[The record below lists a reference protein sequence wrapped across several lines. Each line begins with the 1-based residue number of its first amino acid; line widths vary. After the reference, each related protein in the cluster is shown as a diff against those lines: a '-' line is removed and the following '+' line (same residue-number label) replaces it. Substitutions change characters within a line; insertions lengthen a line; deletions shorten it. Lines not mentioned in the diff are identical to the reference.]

1 MAIVDS
7 AIYQDGRRVASP
19 KTLDETFAQL
29 RAHEGIAWIGLYRPD
44 EPELRALA
52 LELDLH
58 DLAVED
64 ALSGHQRAKLERYD
78 EGTFVVLRPARYL
91 DASEEVE
98 FGEVHVF
105 VGPRSVVTVRH
116 AESPDLGRV
125 RHRLET
131 DPELLAHGTMAIFYA
146 IVDEVVD
153 AYQPVI
159 NGLEVDIDEIE
170 NQLFDGNADISRRI
184 FSLSREVIDFQ
195 RAVDPLMPM
204 LERLQAEAA
213 SFGIDRELS
222 RSIRDVHDHALR
234 VTERASAFR
243 AILDNALIV
252 HSTIVTQR
260 QNELGLQQNAL
271 GLEQNEQVKK
281 VSGWAAIL
289 FAPTLVGGIYGM
301 NFDNI
306 PELHWGFGYPIALG
320 LMLASSITLY
330 AVFKTKGWL

>member
-7 AIYQDGRRVASP
+7 AIYRDGRRIASP
-19 KTLDETFAQL
+19 TTLDETFALL
-29 RAHEGIAWIGLYRPD
+29 RADDGIAWIGLYRPD
-44 EPELRALA
+44 ERELRALA

-58 DLAVED
+58 ELVVED

-91 DASEEVE
+91 DAPEEVE

-116 AESPDLGRV
+116 AESPDLSRV
-125 RHRLET
+125 RRRLET
-131 DPELLAHGTMAIFYA
+131 DPELLAQGTMAIFYA

-159 NGLEVDIDEIE
+159 TGLQIDIDQIE
-170 NQLFDGNADISRRI
+170 NQLFDGNTDISRRI

-195 RAVDPLMPM
+195 RAVEPLTPM
-204 LERLQAEAA
+204 LERLQAEAE
-213 SFGIDRELS
+213 SFGIDQELS

-243 AILDNALIV
+243 AILENALIV
-252 HSTIVTQR
+252 HSTIVTQQ
-260 QNELGLQQNAL
+260 QNELGLQ
-271 GLEQNEQVKK
+271 QNEQVKK

-301 NFDNI
+301 NFDHM
-306 PELHWGFGYPIALG
+306 PELHWSLGYPIALG
-320 LMLASSITLY
+320 LMLASSVTLY
-330 AVFKTKGWL
+330 LVFKSKGWL

>member
-7 AIYQDGRRVASP
+7 AIYRDGRRVASP
-19 KTLDETFAQL
+19 TTLDETFAQL
-29 RAHEGIAWIGLYRPD
+29 RAHDGIAWIGLYRPD
-44 EPELRALA
+44 ERELRALA

-58 DLAVED
+58 ELVVED

-91 DASEEVE
+91 DATEEVE

-116 AESPDLGRV
+116 AESPDLSRV
-125 RHRLET
+125 RRRLET
-131 DPELLAHGTMAIFYA
+131 HPELLALGAMAILYA

-159 NGLEVDIDEIE
+159 NGLQVDIDEIE
-170 NQLFDGNADISRRI
+170 NQLFDGNTDISRRI
-184 FSLSREVIDFQ
+184 FGLSREVIDFQ
-195 RAVDPLMPM
+195 RAVERLTPM

-213 SFGIDRELS
+213 SFGIDAELS
-222 RSIRDVHDHALR
+222 RSVRDVHDHALR

-243 AILDNALIV
+243 AILENALIV
-252 HSTIVTQR
+252 HSTIVTQQ
-260 QNELGLQQNAL
+260 QNELGLQ
-271 GLEQNEQVKK
+271 QNEQVKK

-301 NFDNI
+301 NFDHM
-306 PELHWGFGYPIALG
+306 PELHWGLGYPIALG

-330 AVFKTKGWL
+330 TVFKTKGWL